1 MLAAL
6 GALPQERG
14 LERVDVPF
22 VRTPR
27 NGPAF
32 AFLDGVGAPF
42 KRTHDSLTFELPA
55 ELVAALTYFPAEGA
69 GGSMEVR
76 PSRLR

>member
-1 MLAAL
+1 MRSE
-6 GALPQERG
+6 G
-14 LERVDVPF
+14 
-22 VRTPR
+22 TPGR
-27 NGPAF
+27 
-32 AFLDGVGAPF
+32 
-42 KRTHDSLTFELPA
+42 TFELPA